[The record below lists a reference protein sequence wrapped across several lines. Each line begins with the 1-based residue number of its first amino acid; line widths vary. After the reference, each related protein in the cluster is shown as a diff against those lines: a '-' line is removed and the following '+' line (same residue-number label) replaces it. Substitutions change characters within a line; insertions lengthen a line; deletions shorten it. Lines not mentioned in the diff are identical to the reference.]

1 MSQILKFNMGT
12 SEYLIVDV
20 AETLGSITSL
30 VSANFDIFD
39 ADYVAKV
46 VTASPNV
53 VIEGMRVKCLIEP
66 EEGWG
71 GRNDYELY
79 LNLTGL
85 PSDEVPRLGP
95 IRFTVEG
102 YA

>member
-1 MSQILKFNMGT
+1 MGT
-12 SEYLIVDV
+12 SEYLVVDV
-20 AETLGSITSL
+20 TETLGEVTTL
-30 VSANFDIFD
+30 VGATFDIYD
-39 ADYVAKV
+39 SQYLGKV
-46 VTASPNV
+46 VSDSND
-53 VIEGMRVKCLIEP
+53 VIVDGMRVKCLIEP
-66 EEGWG
+66 VELWG

-85 PSDEVPRLGP
+85 PTAEVPRLGP